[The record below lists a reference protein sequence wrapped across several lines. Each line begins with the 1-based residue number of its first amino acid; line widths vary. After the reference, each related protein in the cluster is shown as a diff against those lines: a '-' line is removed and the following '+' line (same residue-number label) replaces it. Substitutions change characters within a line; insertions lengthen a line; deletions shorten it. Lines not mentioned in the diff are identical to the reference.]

1 MPTVTAPNERKSMCV
16 VKSISCFSM
25 LIFSFATAASVSA
38 ASDVIIKCDGVEKTE
53 LSLFPGDPSSERK
66 IRTYKLGDNHIGQTP
81 CKSTATSLVCSQTM
95 NFDESGAAVGVDKI
109 VQTYEFNHYSG
120 VIVDYSIQYLNSQKL
135 ILNFPRFK
143 NQILSAGKV
152 RKTIKYEATCRK
164 AKKLF

>member
-25 LIFSFATAASVSA
+25 LIFSFATA
-38 ASDVIIKCDGVEKTE
+38 
-53 LSLFPGDPSSERK
+53 
-66 IRTYKLGDNHIGQTP
+66 